1 MRSLRA
7 GHVGEAGA
15 WDPRRQGRP
24 LPEHSCPTKS
34 AHGDVSKAIAGH
46 IQATVHR
53 HAEVAELVG
62 HRCGSDVLWR
72 ERRKALGREKRVL
85 WM

>member
-1 MRSLRA
+1 M
-7 GHVGEAGA
+7 GEAGA

-24 LPEHSCPTKS
+24 LPEHSRPTQS

-53 HAEVAELVG
+53 HAEVAESGG
-62 HRCGSDVLWR
+62 HRRGSDVLWR
-72 ERRKALGREKRVL
+72 ERRKASGREKRAL
-85 WM
+85 WI